1 MFSMKKPRL
10 QLIAVLLILFIFP
23 FISWYY
29 LRSGMDYRIEAIS
42 ELEEIGVFSIE
53 GSYDFRDRYIDPSLL
68 EGKLVVVGIVPLEEN
83 YFDLFASRYVGLIEQ
98 FASRDEVIYLNIINS
113 SAEHSSQ
120 KIANRLYESYPG
132 TVANHLIL
140 AFESDEIEGM
150 KDLWGIEENELK
162 APFND
167 YLFLI
172 GENGKII
179 QAYNY
184 KDENRVGRL
193 VEHLSM
199 QFTGSQN
206 RRDYSDAIRQKL

>member
-1 MFSMKKPRL
+1 MKKSRI

-23 FISWYY
+23 FMSWYY

-53 GSYDFRDRYIDPSLL
+53 GSYDFRDRYIDPSVF
-68 EGKLVVVGIVPLEEN
+68 EDKFIVAGFVPTDES
-83 YFDLFASRYVGLIEQ
+83 YFELFSSRYVGLIEQ
-98 FASRDEVIYLNIINS
+98 FSSRDEVIYLNIINS
-113 SAEHSSQ
+113 SIVHSTQ
-120 KIANRLYESYPG
+120 DVANSLYESYPG

-140 AFESDEIEGM
+140 AFDSEEIEEM
-150 KDLWGIEENELK
+150 KELWKIDEYELIT
-162 APFND
+162 PFD
-167 YLFLI
+167 DALFLI
-172 GENGKII
+172 GRNAKII